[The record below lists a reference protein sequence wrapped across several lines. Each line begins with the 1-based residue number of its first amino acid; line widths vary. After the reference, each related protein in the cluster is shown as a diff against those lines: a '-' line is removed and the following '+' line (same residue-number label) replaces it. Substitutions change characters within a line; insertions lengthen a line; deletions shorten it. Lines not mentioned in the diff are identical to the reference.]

1 MSEVNTNIDDY
12 TIPELMQLLDLET
25 LTPSLIN
32 HKTDT
37 YIQKFREEENGIM
50 VTFFS
55 QVKTKLLDSYKEETV
70 DNWYANQYL
79 ETPDQPIQN
88 SKITSRTNKIQ
99 EFDGALKQER
109 LAINQSKPLPFA
121 QGEMNPTLRNQ
132 IQKILN
138 IDSTFRVNNIPTLKS
153 VPYTSTGIWSST
165 HFTADLS
172 EQLTRVLSLK
182 LYSVQIPFTWYN
194 IPKGSNC
201 FLYDD
206 DTYSIPPGNYTIYTL
221 KTAFDALGTDLT
233 LIIDDYATQGKISI
247 TSTSIIM
254 KEIVF
259 FKPNGFSGEDC
270 QPCQGSIY
278 INTTLGWL
286 MGFREPCY
294 SASLSNP
301 ATAEAVADLN
311 GPKYLLLYLDEFN
324 MNRINKGLVNIVDRE
339 TKLDLPEYSKT
350 SNILTTPSPNIQFY
364 ANPPECVNDTLVIG
378 NDCINEPYP
387 VKVPFFTQDLPRTLT
402 QAQQYTLNEIIK
414 NRKNSPNLKVMPPSP
429 SNLMALIP
437 VKPNGLEFGGML
449 VENANSLT
457 FNIRNYFGPVDIERL
472 EVKLYDDKGRLLDLN
487 GSEWSFSIITTQLYQ
502 Y

>member
-1 MSEVNTNIDDY
+1 MSEENTNINDY
-12 TIPELMQLLDLET
+12 TIPELMELLDIEILD
-25 LTPSLIN
+25 PSLIN
-32 HKTDT
+32 QKTDA
-37 YIQKFREEENGIM
+37 YIQKFHEEDNETM
-50 VTFFS
+50 ATFFS
-55 QVKTKLLDSYKEETV
+55 EVKKKLLESYEEQTV
-70 DNWYANQYL
+70 NTWYTNEYL
-79 ETPDQPIQN
+79 ETQNQPIQN
-88 SKITSRTNKIQ
+88 SKITSRSNKIQ
-99 EFDGALKQER
+99 EFGGALKQER

-132 IQKILN
+132 IQKVMN
-138 IDSTFRVNNIPTLKS
+138 IDSTFRMNNVPALKS
-153 VPYTSTGIWSST
+153 VPYTSTGVWSST

-206 DTYSIPPGNYTIYTL
+206 VTYSIPPGNYTIDTL
-221 KTAFDALGTDLT
+221 KSAFDALGTDLT
-233 LIIDDYATQGKISI
+233 LTIDAYATQGKISI
-247 TSTSIIM
+247 SSTSIIM
-254 KEIVF
+254 KEVFF
-259 FKPNGFSGEDC
+259 FKPESFSTEEC
-270 QPCQGSIY
+270 QPCQGNIY

-286 MGFREPCY
+286 LGFREPCY
-294 SASLSNP
+294 SLSVSHPAS
-301 ATAEAVADLN
+301 AEAVVDLN
-311 GPKYLLLYLDEFN
+311 GPKYFLLYLDEFN
-324 MNRINKGLVNIVDRE
+324 MNRINKGLVNIVDGE

-350 SNILTTPSPNIQFY
+350 STILTTPSPNTQFITESP
-364 ANPPECVNDTLVIG
+364 NCGNDTLIIG

-414 NRKNSPNLKVMPPSP
+414 NRKNSPNLKVTAPSP

-437 VKPNGLEFGGML
+437 VKPNGLKFGGML

-472 EVKLYDDKGRLLDLN
+472 EVKLYDDKGRLVDLN
-487 GSEWSFSIITTQLYQ
+487 GSDWSFSIITTQLYQ